1 MKIGVDIVKV
11 SRMAD
16 ILKRKNLDSIF
27 SKTEQERI
35 RNTKNSL
42 ETASS
47 CFASKEAL
55 SKAMGTGIW
64 KMGLDSV
71 EILYDELGKPYFHIL
86 NHDKIPYAQESMDLS
101 IAHDGEYCIAAA
113 VFEEE
118 AYMNPEIKS
127 LFKERKAD
135 TNKGDYGRVALIG
148 GSTGMSGS
156 CFLSSSAALRTGS
169 GLTYTIVPKSISEIL
184 QIKSLENIVIPIET
198 RDGEF
203 NKNSAVEVLEKTKK
217 MNGIGIGPGMGQG
230 EGIYSFLETI
240 LPEVKKPTIIDAD
253 GLNALSHNTDLLKD
267 CPQDIIVTP
276 HPLEMARLLH
286 TTVEE
291 VEKSR
296 KEIAQD
302 FARTYQCTVLLKG
315 NRTIVTNGKELYLNK
330 TGNPGMATAGS
341 GDVLTGIILSL
352 LGQGYSSMDAG
363 KIGAYI
369 HGMAGDFA
377 KNELGESSLI
387 ASDLIRYLPS
397 VLKKMERS

>member
-16 ILKRKNLDSIF
+16 VLKRKNLNSIF

-35 RNTKNSL
+35 RNTKKSL
-42 ETASS
+42 EAASS
-47 CFASKEAL
+47 YFASKEAL

-86 NHDKIPYAQESMDLS
+86 NHDKIPYAQERMDLS

-113 VFEEE
+113 VLEEE
-118 AYMNPEIKS
+118 AGVNPEIKS

-135 TNKGDYGRVALIG
+135 TNKGDYGRVAIIG

-156 CFLSSSAALRTGS
+156 CFLSSSAALRTGT
-169 GLTYTIVPKSISEIL
+169 GLSYTIVPKSISEIL
-184 QIKSLENIVIPIET
+184 QIKSLENIVIPIEAE
-198 RDGEF
+198 DGEF
-203 NKNSAVEVLEKTKK
+203 NKNSAGEVLEKTEN
-217 MNGIGIGPGMGQG
+217 MNGIGIGPGMGRGQG
-230 EGIYSFLETI
+230 VYFFLEKI
-240 LPEVKKPTIIDAD
+240 LLDLKKPTIIDAD
-253 GLNALSHNTDLLKD
+253 GLNALSQNTELLKE
-267 CPQDIIVTP
+267 CSQDIIVTP

-286 TTVEE
+286 TGVEE
-291 VEKSR
+291 VERSR
-296 KEIAQD
+296 EEIAQN
-302 FARTYQCTVLLKG
+302 FARTYHCTVLLKG
-315 NRTIVTNGKELYLNK
+315 NRTIVTNGKDLYINK

-369 HGMAGDFA
+369 HGMAGDLA
-377 KNELGESSLI
+377 KDDLGERALI

-397 VLKKMERS
+397 VLKRMERS